1 MADPAPNRLGI
12 CLMRHSFISRLER
25 YLTFH
30 PDLMNLRLYREQYD
44 MIFRAR
50 GGLRIA
56 SLANLGFLQIGEN
69 DVLSN
74 NLDTTVRDIVALA
87 SFIRSRIGIRTV
99 IIGQSLRRQPLASSP
114 DFNNR
119 IVDINVKLRTQTS
132 SLDGVT
138 SGSIGDSGRICH
150 FCTVTGYTF
159 AAQLQRS
166 ML

>member
-69 DVLSN
+69 DVLSI

-119 IVDINVKLRTQTS
+119 IVDINV
-132 SLDGVT
+132 GVT